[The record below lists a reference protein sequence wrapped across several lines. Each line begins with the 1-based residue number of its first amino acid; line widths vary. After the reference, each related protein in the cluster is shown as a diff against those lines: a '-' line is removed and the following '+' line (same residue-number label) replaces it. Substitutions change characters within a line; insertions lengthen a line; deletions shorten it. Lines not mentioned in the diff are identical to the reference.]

1 MRKLFYKAFGSI
13 IASVVLVT
21 GCNKPE
27 AEQIGI
33 QPNVKIA
40 SLEAFSPGTKTS
52 IQDNVHIVWSKGDR
66 IIVFDHKDSGQAY
79 LLEDDSAGAS
89 SGRFTII
96 QGVGTEGSGAIF
108 SNTLAYYPYDESVHV
123 EKDGAKYLIHN
134 ITFPHEQI
142 YAENGPAAES
152 FPMLSINTDSN
163 SAITFKNIGGIVRI
177 GIKGSKRI
185 SRITLSGNSK
195 EILSGSATGIITE
208 GGKPSVLM
216 DEGGRTDVSVICEPA
231 VQLNEEKE
239 TYFHISTPPSEFA
252 YGFTITI
259 ECSDGETF
267 TKSTDKQNPVKRS
280 SILMMPSF
288 REMPTSGKCVD
299 LGLSVK
305 WGGWNIGAYSP
316 EEHGNLYSWGEI
328 EPKST
333 YSFDTYLYLN
343 NRTGAWSYIGDEISG
358 TQYDVASMKWGNG
371 WRMPSRAEAEEL
383 IALCTKE
390 HTRYNDIE
398 GYFYIGPNGNS
409 IFIPLIQCQNDNGSS
424 APNSYFWTSTYDR
437 YYSNGQCAVYFDI
450 ADGQI
455 GSWYRYIGMPI
466 RPVTD

>member
-1 MRKLFYKAFGSI
+1 MKKLFYKAFGSI
-13 IASVVLVT
+13 LASAALAA

-27 AEQIGI
+27 VEQIDI
-33 QPNVKIA
+33 QPNALIA
-40 SLEAFSPGTKTS
+40 SLESFSSETKTS

-66 IIVFDHKDSGQAY
+66 IMVFDQKDSGQAY
-79 LLEDDSAGAS
+79 LLEEDSAGTS

-96 QGVGTEGSGAIF
+96 QGAGTEGSGAIF
-108 SNTLAYYPYDESVHV
+108 TNTLAYYPYDESVHV

-142 YAENGPAAES
+142 YSENGPAAGS
-152 FPMLSINTDSN
+152 FPMLSINTEGN

-177 GIKGSKRI
+177 GIKGSKGI

-208 GGKPSVLM
+208 GGKPSVRM

-231 VQLNEEKE
+231 VQLDEEKE
-239 TYFHISTPPSEFA
+239 TYFHISIPPSEFA
-252 YGFTITI
+252 HGFTITI

-267 TKSTDKQNPVKRS
+267 TKSTKKQNPVKRS
-280 SILMMPSF
+280 SILVMPSF

-305 WGGWNIGAYSP
+305 WAGWNIGAYSP

-343 NRTGAWSYIGDEISG
+343 NRTGVWSYIGDDISG
-358 TQYDVASMKWGNG
+358 TQYDVANMKWGNG

-390 HTRYNDIE
+390 QTRYNDIE

-409 IFIPLIQCQNDNGSS
+409 IFIPLVQCKNDSGYSGG
-424 APNSYFWTSTYDR
+424 NSYFWTSTYDR
-437 YYSNGQCAVYFDI
+437 QDSNGQCAVYFSI
-450 ADGQI
+450 GDGKI
-455 GSWYRYIGMPI
+455 SSWYRTVGMPI
-466 RPVTD
+466 RAVTD